1 MRGVKTIMYTE
12 LGAIKD
18 LNGVCGLIVN
28 DGTITMSID
37 MERAKRIAARGEMD
51 TLAYEDGRFV
61 PVIQGPLRRE
71 LMEEKALKRY
81 EKACENMTFEDFI
94 ANDTIFK
101 NEDVLWMRENEN
113 AVLASVSMAYEI
125 HGKNELNYL
134 MTLAFWS
141 WHREAT
147 ERLELVLASYKPYI
161 PSMTGYVNRDGF
173 IMTNLPLRQPDCGF
187 ELLKLADEA
196 GVHMRYNLES
206 LDNMTERARFMLKC
220 SPFFTGLMLR
230 AMMPTQAGMD
240 ELAKL
245 ISDKK

>member
-1 MRGVKTIMYTE
+1 MYTE
-12 LGAIKD
+12 LAAIKD
-18 LNGVCGLIVN
+18 PDGICGFVVN

-113 AVLASVSMAYEI
+113 AVLASVSMAYDYD
-125 HGKNELNYL
+125 GKSRIFTGCVNHYYTFDDGSKTAGLKRIKKQQNVKDASKPNERFYGTYAQILTARDLCQYGHLDSFTLDRLLELNLQACPENQAVDRMLLL
-134 MTLAFWS
+134 MG
-141 WHREAT
+141 E
-147 ERLELVLASYKPYI
+147 I
-161 PSMTGYVNRDGF
+161 
-173 IMTNLPLRQPDCGF
+173 
-187 ELLKLADEA
+187 
-196 GVHMRYNLES
+196 
-206 LDNMTERARFMLKC
+206 
-220 SPFFTGLMLR
+220 
-230 AMMPTQAGMD
+230 
-240 ELAKL
+240 AKL
-245 ISDKK
+245 GVVKADALIEKLKSAENAIEEKE